1 MCARLLRRLHSYA
14 SAGPYVTSPQWHR
27 QLVCIPHAQ
36 ATMRTNVRSGRRGSP
51 RGQRVGALLSNLL
64 IAGMRTCCAPFT
76 PLWLSRPGARCRCCH
91 RSGSPGRSPNPPCVF
106 PRYAEFGIAW
116 NMPSP
121 GLCRVDGRCVWS
133 GGSQWCGSSA
143 SSGRPFGLILSFAGA
158 GCSGG
163 GGVIMNRP
171 SPSRVWVSGALQAY
185 AAGFRE
191 ELSVLWYSRRSAAG
205 HLQLMA
211 HLSRWLV
218 EIGSAPDELTPSQ
231 VERFIQGRRDGSRV
245 HRSLTLRGMQ
255 PLLDHLRR
263 IGVVA
268 AVGPAAASAGRDV
281 VIE

>member
-36 ATMRTNVRSGRRGSP
+36 ATMRTNVRSGRRGCP
-51 RGQRVGALLSNLL
+51 RGPRVGALLSTLL
-64 IAGMRTCCAPFT
+64 IAGMRTSCAPFT

-91 RSGSPGRSPNPPCVF
+91 RSVSPGRSPNPPCVF
-106 PRYAEFGIAW
+106 PRYAEFGIDE

-143 SSGRPFGLILSFAGA
+143 LSWRAFGLMLSFAGA

-171 SPSRVWVSGALQAY
+171 SPSRVRVSGPLGAY

-191 ELSVLWYSRRSAAG
+191 EFVTLGDLARSAAG

-218 EIGSAPDELTPSQ
+218 EIGLTPDELTPPQ
-231 VERFIQGRRDGSRV
+231 GERFIQGRRDGRRG
-245 HRSLTLRGMQ
+245 HRDFTLR
-255 PLLDHLRR
+255 
-263 IGVVA
+263 
-268 AVGPAAASAGRDV
+268 
-281 VIE
+281 

>member
-1 MCARLLRRLHSYA
+1 MVVA
-14 SAGPYVTSPQWHR
+14 P
-27 QLVCIPHAQ
+27 AQ
-36 ATMRTNVRSGRRGSP
+36 RARSGVDVRH
-51 RGQRVGALLSNLL
+51 NLAVVR
-64 IAGMRTCCAPFT
+64 IDA
-76 PLWLSRPGARCRCCH
+76 
-91 RSGSPGRSPNPPCVF
+91 V
-106 PRYAEFGIAW
+106 
-116 NMPSP
+116 
-121 GLCRVDGRCVWS
+121 
-133 GGSQWCGSSA
+133 
-143 SSGRPFGLILSFAGA
+143 FAGA

-171 SPSRVWVSGALQAY
+171 SPSRVRVSGPLGAY

-191 ELSVLWYSRRSAAG
+191 ELSTLGYSARSAAG

-218 EIGSAPDELTPSQ
+218 EIGLTPDELTMRQ

-268 AVGPAAASAGRDV
+268 A
-281 VIE
+281 